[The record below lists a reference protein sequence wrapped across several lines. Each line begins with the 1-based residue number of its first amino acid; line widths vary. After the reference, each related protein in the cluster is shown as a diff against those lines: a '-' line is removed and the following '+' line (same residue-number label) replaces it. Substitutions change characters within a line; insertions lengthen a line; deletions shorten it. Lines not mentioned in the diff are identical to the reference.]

1 MDNKVTELKTQFTDI
16 SNIVDENEKI
26 FDLLDGR
33 VLKLKETYAEFISSN
48 QENFYVFGLDSFHFQ
63 GKLIDIEYEDMR
75 RMFLSIINRMYGE
88 YYKLYKIIVQYIDEE
103 IEDNKIKG
111 MTKLNAYPVYLDLE
125 PFKQY
130 GFDIIQTL
138 HDDLL
143 TLVVMLNS
151 KLDTKETELNG
162 YKIKKNIGLSIDN
175 FVNSFNYTNVILRE
189 RINLFVSYIDFFHKM
204 HSKYILRFLTK
215 LKLMYSQ
222 VSHDIKFEDN
232 AKLKKG
238 DQKNIVN
245 NLKGDKI
252 DKEILRSLKEC
263 LTEYGS
269 EDSSDDEYTS
279 NMSFSPQHSP
289 VRAGEMKAQFDN
301 DNTIIDLEI
310 REKEEEEEIT
320 CDSDSILEDDV
331 PLGFIGIDHD
341 ISYVPVVEESVV
353 EEEPVVEVEVE
364 PVVEEEEPVVEV
376 EVEPVVEEEHQVV
389 EEEHQVVEEEHQVV
403 KEEQQVV
410 EVEVEPVVEIEE
422 NKKDDESGSL

>member
-143 TLVVMLNS
+143 TLVCFKLNEYASIKSNKAYETPTS
-151 KLDTKETELNG
+151 KV
-162 YKIKKNIGLSIDN
+162 
-175 FVNSFNYTNVILRE
+175 F
-189 RINLFVSYIDFFHKM
+189 
-204 HSKYILRFLTK
+204 
-215 LKLMYSQ
+215 
-222 VSHDIKFEDN
+222 
-232 AKLKKG
+232 
-238 DQKNIVN
+238 
-245 NLKGDKI
+245 
-252 DKEILRSLKEC
+252 
-263 LTEYGS
+263 
-269 EDSSDDEYTS
+269 
-279 NMSFSPQHSP
+279 
-289 VRAGEMKAQFDN
+289 
-301 DNTIIDLEI
+301 
-310 REKEEEEEIT
+310 
-320 CDSDSILEDDV
+320 
-331 PLGFIGIDHD
+331 
-341 ISYVPVVEESVV
+341 
-353 EEEPVVEVEVE
+353 
-364 PVVEEEEPVVEV
+364 
-376 EVEPVVEEEHQVV
+376 
-389 EEEHQVVEEEHQVV
+389 
-403 KEEQQVV
+403 
-410 EVEVEPVVEIEE
+410 
-422 NKKDDESGSL
+422 